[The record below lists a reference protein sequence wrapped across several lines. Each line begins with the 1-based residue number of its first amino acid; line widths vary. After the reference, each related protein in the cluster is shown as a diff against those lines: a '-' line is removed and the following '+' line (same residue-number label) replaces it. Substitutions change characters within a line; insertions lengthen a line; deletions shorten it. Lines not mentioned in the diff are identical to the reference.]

1 VRILAVDSE
10 HISSDEIIKARVNKT
25 LKELN
30 LEDDLDNET
39 HYSHTFIGVSDSH
52 QS

>member
-1 VRILAVDSE
+1 MRILAVDNE
-10 HISSDEIIKARVNKT
+10 LISSDEIIKTRVNKT

-30 LEDDLDNET
+30 LEDDTNKET
-39 HYSHTFIGVSDSH
+39 RYSHTFIGVSDSH